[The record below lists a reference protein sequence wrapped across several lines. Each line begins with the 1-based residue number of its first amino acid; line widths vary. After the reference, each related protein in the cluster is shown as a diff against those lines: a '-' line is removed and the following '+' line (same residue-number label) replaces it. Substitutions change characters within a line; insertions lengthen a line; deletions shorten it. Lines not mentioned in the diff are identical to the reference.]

1 MCSKRTFIVI
11 ETGFTRTM
19 VTWIALTSVQSRNT
33 FFTDNINTLSIW
45 IAVGSTGDAFVNV
58 VAAWNT
64 IYIDAVSMKPVTT
77 FARVGAGSIYT
88 VSMFIAIIIVV
99 INAFI
104 NVSTSNGPFSES
116 STTYGLSCFI
126 SINTGAFIG
135 PLSIG
140 AN

>member
-11 ETGFTRTM
+11 EASFTRTV
-19 VTWIALTSVQSRNT
+19 VTWIALASVQSRNT

-45 IAVGSTGDAFVNV
+45 IAVGSTCDAFVYV
-58 VAAWNT
+58 ITAWDTRN
-64 IYIDAVSMKPVTT
+64 INAISMKPFTT
-77 FARVGAGSIYT
+77 FTRIGTRSIYT

-104 NVSTSNGPFSES
+104 NVGASNGPLSKS
-116 STTYGLSCFI
+116 STAYGYCGLVPV
-126 SINTGAFIG
+126 NTGAFIG